1 MGTEILMGLGWM
13 ISWFLVWVVKFW
25 IVFSE
30 ETEWEWCVLW
40 VMEFLEDFSLKKT
53 EWMGEKIF
61 LGRNGVDNPLG
72 MVTLRLILKYKF

>member
-1 MGTEILMGLGWM
+1 
-13 ISWFLVWVVKFW
+13 
-25 IVFSE
+25 
-30 ETEWEWCVLW
+30 
-40 VMEFLEDFSLKKT
+40 MEFLEDFSLKKT